1 MARTKTDTK
10 ALEQTE
16 AHTPR
21 ISGTA
26 AAYNDIQKEAVEA
39 YMVLAYAFGPSE
51 YRRKGLMGYGFC
63 RQADYETNSSKDRLD
78 RVENELIKLEE
89 NPSADPTRLAYK
101 RRDRNEAEE
110 NYYAALAMR
119 DASRLAFEAV
129 TGSKYNPADFEKQT
143 PTARIGTPADRLA
156 MLKAR
161 RTA

>member
-16 AHTPR
+16 THEAR

-26 AAYNDIQKEAVEA
+26 AAYDDIQKEAVEA

-63 RQADYETNSSKDRLD
+63 RQADYEANASQQRLD
-78 RVENELIKLEE
+78 KIEAELVMMEE

-129 TGSKYNPADFEKQT
+129 TGSKYDPNDFSKQS
-143 PTARIGTPADRLA
+143 PTARIATPADRLA
-156 MLKAR
+156 MLKR
-161 RTA
+161 RA